1 MSASGPSIVDLAL
14 RFLGRAV
21 SGDFQTHHAA
31 EDERQQLAAAPQPV
45 TDALA
50 QDYVVWRRAAL
61 WVGGVLLALGAL
73 IAVLEHRSVAEQ
85 IVHAQAAAA
94 GQQLAGADLQ
104 QVVAQ
109 LVEGFGKHNLS
120 IIDGLQEFLLVVKL
134 AVATLALIAAWQ
146 WSRVKRSRALA
157 RWGWLVVVVLP
168 LLVAAWPWS
177 SSLDFTH
184 LDGNNQFGQAV
195 QQSKVVKQQVAL
207 AIAAVLMT
215 TIAPK
220 LIALFPGI
228 IRSSLALK
236 TLLPEAAA
244 PGWLT
249 VVFAPFLVGFLLLVV
264 CFLSQVQGS
273 WMLLGGIGALIFG
286 PILYV
291 RRAAELVRPHS
302 AEEVGTVVGGIRR
315 TAGLTTLVG
324 IALLT
329 LYLFDLDDVSWTTAI
344 HMLLEA
350 GGGIFLTM
358 VVISDITLALLAY
371 SQRLNATFQS
381 SALRAQYEQRLQALT
396 GAGLTDVQGAL
407 GVKDLDD
414 LRKLGQA

>member
-1 MSASGPSIVDLAL
+1 MSESAPPILDLAL

-31 EDERQQLAAAPQPV
+31 ADERQQLAAAPQPV

-50 QDYVVWRRAAL
+50 QDYVAWRRAAL

-73 IAVLEHRSVAEQ
+73 IAVVAHQPLAEQ
-85 IVHAQAAAA
+85 IAHVQAAAA
-94 GQQLAGADLQ
+94 GQQIAGADLQ
-104 QVVAQ
+104 QLVAQ
-109 LVEGFGKHNLS
+109 ITEGFGKSNLS

-146 WSRVKRSRALA
+146 WSRIQRSRSLA
-157 RWGWLVVVVLP
+157 RWGWLVLVVLP

-177 SSLDFTH
+177 SSLDFAH
-184 LDGNNQFGQAV
+184 LDQNQFGAAA
-195 QQSKVVKQQVAL
+195 QQGKVVKQQVAL
-207 AIAAVLMT
+207 AIAALLMT

-236 TLLPEAAA
+236 TLLPEVAA
-244 PGWLT
+244 PGWL
-249 VVFAPFLVGFLLLVV
+249 VVMFAPFLVGFLMLIV

-273 WMLLGGIGALIFG
+273 WLLLGGVGALIAG
-286 PILYV
+286 PVLYV
-291 RRAAELVRPHS
+291 RRAADLVRPHT
-302 AEEVGTVVGGIRR
+302 AAEVGEVVGRIRR
-315 TAGLTTLVG
+315 TASMTTLAG
-324 IALLT
+324 IVVLT

-344 HMLLEA
+344 HLLLEA

-358 VVISDITLALLAY
+358 VVISDITLALLAH
-371 SQRLNATFQS
+371 SHRLNALFQNTEMR
-381 SALRAQYEQRLQALT
+381 ALYEQRLQSLT

-414 LRKLGQA
+414 LRKMGQA

>member
-1 MSASGPSIVDLAL
+1 MTATAPSIVDLAL
-14 RFLGRAV
+14 RFVGRAA

-73 IAVLEHRSVAEQ
+73 IAVVAHRSVAEQ
-85 IVHAQAAAA
+85 VAEAQMAAA
-94 GQQLAGADLQ
+94 GQQLGGVDLQ
-104 QVVAQ
+104 QLVVQ
-109 LVEGFGKHNLS
+109 VTEGFGKHNLS
-120 IIDGLQEFLLVVKL
+120 IVDGLQEFLVVVKL
-134 AVATLALIAAWQ
+134 AVATLALLAAWQ
-146 WSRVKRSRALA
+146 WARIKRSRSLA
-157 RWGWLVVVVLP
+157 RWGWLVLVVLP

-177 SSLDFTH
+177 SSLDFAH
-184 LDGNNQFGQAV
+184 LDQQFGGAA
-195 QQSKVVKQQVAL
+195 QQGKMMKQQVAL
-207 AIAAVLMT
+207 AIAALLLT

-236 TLLPEAAA
+236 TLLPEVAA
-244 PGWLT
+244 PGWL
-249 VVFAPFLVGFLLLVV
+249 VVMFAPFLVGFLMLLV

-273 WMLLGGIGALIFG
+273 WLLLGGVGALIAG

-291 RRAAELVRPHS
+291 RRAADLVRPHS
-302 AEEVGTVVGGIRR
+302 AAEVGEVVGKIRR
-315 TAGLTTLVG
+315 TAGRTTLAG
-324 IALLT
+324 IVVLT
-329 LYLFDLDDVSWTTAI
+329 LYLFDLDDVSWTAAI
-344 HMLLEA
+344 HLLLEA
-350 GGGIFLTM
+350 GGGIFVTM
-358 VVISDITLALLAY
+358 VVISDITLALLAH
-371 SQRLNATFQS
+371 SHRLNAVFQNNEMR
-381 SALRAQYEQRLQALT
+381 ALYEQRLQALT
-396 GAGLTDVQGAL
+396 GAGLTDVQSAL

>member
-1 MSASGPSIVDLAL
+1 MTATAPSIVDLAL
-14 RFLGRAV
+14 RFVGRAA

-31 EDERQQLAAAPQPV
+31 EDERQLLAAAPQPV

-73 IAVLEHRSVAEQ
+73 IAVVAHRSVAEQ
-85 IVHAQAAAA
+85 VAEAQMAAA
-94 GQQLAGADLQ
+94 GQQLGGVDLEQ
-104 QVVAQ
+104 LVAQ
-109 LVEGFGKHNLS
+109 LTEGFGKRNLS
-120 IIDGLQEFLLVVKL
+120 IVDGLQEFLVVVKL
-134 AVATLALIAAWQ
+134 AVATLALLAAWQ
-146 WSRVKRSRALA
+146 WARIKRSRSLA
-157 RWGWLVVVVLP
+157 RWGWIVVVVLP

-184 LDGNNQFGQAV
+184 LDDRNQLGQAV
-195 QQSKVVKQQVAL
+195 QQSKLVKQQVAL

-228 IRSSLALK
+228 IRSPLALK

-264 CFLSQVQGS
+264 CLLNQVQGS

-291 RRAAELVRPHS
+291 RHAAELVRPHS
-302 AEEVGTVVGGIRR
+302 GEEVGTVVGGIRR
-315 TAGLTTLVG
+315 VAGTTTLVG

-371 SQRLNATFQS
+371 SQRLNATFQG
-381 SALRAQYEQRLQALT
+381 SALRSQYEQRLQALT
-396 GAGLTDVQGAL
+396 GAGLTDVQSAL